1 MDVWT
6 DEEMI
11 MMAMGGNSKLQ
22 EHLSKFD
29 LMGEGSKD
37 IVSRLRSRAAE
48 YYRV

>member
-1 MDVWT
+1 MDVWN

-11 MMAMGGNSKLQ
+11 MMAMGGNNRMRD
-22 EHLSKFD
+22 HLSKFD
-29 LMGEGSKD
+29 LMGEGAKD